1 LAKLHKKACRKRDDE
16 PKAGKMDEL
25 LPGPEDSHC
34 HYDLIIVGAGPSGLF
49 CAINSM
55 QKGKKILILEKKN
68 SPGHKLLISGTG
80 QCNITHDGDIQD
92 FLDHYGDHGRFL
104 RPALLGFTNSDLIS
118 FFKEKGLGMIREKG
132 DKIFPETF
140 RARDVLNILTL
151 QCSERG
157 VVIKCNQAVKS
168 ITRNEDGFLV
178 GCKGGSYRS
187 RLLVIA
193 TGGCSYPA
201 TGSSGDG
208 YRFASILGH
217 RIVEIGPAL
226 TPLLIKDYP
235 FSDLAGLSFPDMK
248 ISLYRHAKIREH
260 RGDILFTHEG
270 LSGPGILDL
279 SRYIRAEDVI
289 KLSLAPADKREA
301 LEEWLVDRAR
311 EDGKKSLL
319 SVLADLPR
327 FVPSSVPLYPRLIK
341 RMLEI
346 SGMASD
352 LQVAQLSREMRN
364 RLIDNLTGIS
374 LVVSDLCGYNTAMV
388 TRGGV
393 ETMEVNPKTMQ
404 SRLVEGLYLVG
415 EVLDVDGDTGGY
427 NLQAAFSTGMLA
439 ARSIR
444 QRAHIVP
451 VVGRKP
457 FRKVVTK
464 TTTNSA
470 TINWRGSV
478 C

>member
-1 LAKLHKKACRKRDDE
+1 MAKLHKKNCRKPDDV
-16 PKAGKMDEL
+16 PKAGCMDEL
-25 LPGPEDSHC
+25 LPGPEDSNC

-55 QKGKKILILEKKN
+55 QNGKKILILEKKN

-104 RPALLGFTNSDLIS
+104 RPALLGFTNRDLIS
-118 FFKEKGLGMIREKG
+118 FFKGLGLGIVQEKG
-132 DKIFPETF
+132 DKIFPETM
-140 RARDVLNILTL
+140 RARDVLNILIE
-151 QCSERG
+151 QCREKG

-168 ITRNEDGFLV
+168 IARNEDGFLV

-187 RLLVIA
+187 KLLAIA

-217 RIVEIGPAL
+217 RIAEIGPAL

-235 FSDLAGLSFPDMK
+235 FSELAGLSFPDMK
-248 ISLYRHAKIREH
+248 ISLCRQVKIREH
-260 RGDILFTHEG
+260 RGIIQFTHEG

-279 SRYIRAEDVI
+279 SRYIRAEDI
-289 KLSLAPADKREA
+289 LKLSFVPDDKRKA
-301 LEEWLVDRAR
+301 LEEWLVDKAR
-311 EDGKKSLL
+311 LDGKRSLL

-327 FVPSSVPLYPRLIK
+327 FVPSSVPLSSRLIK

-346 SGMASD
+346 SGIASD
-352 LQVAQLSREMRN
+352 LKMAQLTREMRN
-364 RLIDNLTGIS
+364 CLIDNLTSLS
-374 LVVSDLCGYNTAMV
+374 LVVSDLCGYNIAMV

-393 ETMEVNPKTMQ
+393 ETIEVNPKTMQ
-404 SRLVEGLYLVG
+404 SRLVKGLYLVG
-415 EVLDVDGDTGGY
+415 EVLDVDGDAGGY
-427 NLQAAFSTGMLA
+427 NLQAIFSTGMLA
-439 ARSIR
+439 ARSI
-444 QRAHIVP
+444 
-451 VVGRKP
+451 KSN
-457 FRKVVTK
+457 FD
-464 TTTNSA
+464 
-470 TINWRGSV
+470 
-478 C
+478 

>member
-1 LAKLHKKACRKRDDE
+1 MAKLHKKNRSKPDDV

-25 LPGPEDSHC
+25 LPGPEDSNC

-80 QCNITHDGDIQD
+80 QCNITHDGNIQD

-118 FFKEKGLGMIREKG
+118 FFKGLGLGMIQEKG
-132 DKIFPETF
+132 DKIFPETL
-140 RARDVLNILTL
+140 RARDVLNILIE
-151 QCSERG
+151 QCRAKG

-178 GCKGGSYRS
+178 GCIGGSYRS

-208 YRFASILGH
+208 YRFAGILGH
-217 RIVEIGPAL
+217 RIAEIGPAL

-279 SRYIRAEDVI
+279 SRYIRAEDI
-289 KLSLAPADKREA
+289 LKLSFVPDDKRKA
-301 LEEWLVDRAR
+301 LEEWLLDKAR
-311 EDGKKSLL
+311 LDGGRSLL
-319 SVLADLPR
+319 SVLADLPH
-327 FVPSSVPLYPRLIK
+327 FVLSYVPLSPRLIK

-346 SGMASD
+346 SGIGSD
-352 LQVAQLSREMRN
+352 LKMAQLTREMRN
-364 RLIDNLTGIS
+364 CLIDNLTGLS
-374 LVVSDLCGYNTAMV
+374 LVVSDLCGYNM
-388 TRGGV
+388 RH
-393 ETMEVNPKTMQ
+393 
-404 SRLVEGLYLVG
+404 
-415 EVLDVDGDTGGY
+415 GY
-427 NLQAAFSTGMLA
+427 QR
-439 ARSIR
+439 RS
-444 QRAHIVP
+444 
-451 VVGRKP
+451 G
-457 FRKVVTK
+457 
-464 TTTNSA
+464 ND
-470 TINWRGSV
+470 
-478 C
+478 

>member
-1 LAKLHKKACRKRDDE
+1 MAKLHKKTCSKLDDVPEAC
-16 PKAGKMDEL
+16 GMNEL
-25 LPGPEDSHC
+25 FPGPEDRHC

-68 SPGHKLLISGTG
+68 SPGHKLLISGSG
-80 QCNITHDGDIQD
+80 QCNITHDGNIQA
-92 FLDHYGDHGRFL
+92 FLDHFGDHGRFL
-104 RPALLGFTNSDLIS
+104 RPALLGFTNSDLIA
-118 FFKEKGLGMIREKG
+118 FFKGLGLGMVKEKG
-132 DKIFPETF
+132 DKIFPETM
-140 RARDVLNILTL
+140 RARDVLNILIE
-151 QCSERG
+151 QCLELG
-157 VVIKCNQAVKS
+157 VVIKCNQTVKS

-178 GCKGGSYRS
+178 GCEGSSYCS
-187 RLLVIA
+187 KLLVIA

-201 TGSSGDG
+201 TGSSGNG
-208 YRFASILGH
+208 HRFASILGH
-217 RIVEIGPAL
+217 RITEIGPAL

-235 FSDLAGLSFPDMK
+235 FSELAGLSFPDMK

-279 SRYIRAEDVI
+279 SRYIRAEDI
-289 KLSLAPADKREA
+289 LKLSFVPDDKRKA
-301 LEEWLVDRAR
+301 LEEWLLDKAR
-311 EDGKKSLL
+311 LDGGRSLL

-346 SGMASD
+346 SGIAPD
-352 LQVAQLSREMRN
+352 LKMAQLTREMRN
-364 RLIDNLTGIS
+364 CLIDNLTGLS

-393 ETMEVNPKTMQ
+393 ETIEVNPKTMQ
-404 SRLVEGLYLVG
+404 SRLVKGLYLVG

-444 QRAHIVP
+444 SS
-451 VVGRKP
+451 
-457 FRKVVTK
+457 F
-464 TTTNSA
+464 N
-470 TINWRGSV
+470 
-478 C
+478 

>member
-1 LAKLHKKACRKRDDE
+1 
-16 PKAGKMDEL
+16 MNEL
-25 LPGPEDSHC
+25 LPAPEDIHC

-49 CAINSM
+49 CALNSM

-68 SPGHKLLISGTG
+68 SPGHKLLISGSG

-104 RPALLGFTNSDLIS
+104 RPALLGFTNSDLIAY
-118 FFKEKGLGMIREKG
+118 FKAKGLEMIREKG
-132 DKIFPETF
+132 DKMFPETK
-140 RARDVLNILTL
+140 RARDVLNILIE
-151 QCSERG
+151 QCLELG
-157 VVIKCNQAVKS
+157 IVIKCNQAVKS

-178 GCKGGSYRS
+178 GCMGGSYRS

-208 YRFASILGH
+208 YRFAGILGH
-217 RIVEIGPAL
+217 RITEIGPAL
-226 TPLLIKDYP
+226 TPLFIKDYP
-235 FSDLAGLSFPDMK
+235 FSDLAGLSFPDMN

-279 SRYIRAEDVI
+279 SRYIRAKDI
-289 KLSLAPADKREA
+289 LKLSFVPDDKRKA
-301 LEEWLVDRAR
+301 LEEWLVDKAR
-311 EDGKKSLL
+311 LDGARSLL

-341 RMLEI
+341 RILEI
-346 SGMASD
+346 SGIATD
-352 LQVAQLSREMRN
+352 LKMAQLTREARSC
-364 RLIDNLTGIS
+364 LIDNLVGLS

-393 ETMEVNPKTMQ
+393 ETMEVDPKTMQ
-404 SRLVEGLYLVG
+404 SRLVKGLYLVG

-439 ARSIR
+439 ARSI
-444 QRAHIVP
+444 
-451 VVGRKP
+451 KS
-457 FRKVVTK
+457 
-464 TTTNSA
+464 NLLS
-470 TINWRGSV
+470 S
-478 C
+478 

>member
-1 LAKLHKKACRKRDDE
+1 MAKLHKKSCCKLDDVHE
-16 PKAGKMDEL
+16 ASGMNEL
-25 LPGPEDSHC
+25 SPAPEDIHC

-49 CAINSM
+49 CAINAM
-55 QKGKKILILEKKN
+55 QKGKKILILEKKS

-80 QCNITHDGDIQD
+80 QCNITHDGDIQE
-92 FLDHYGDHGRFL
+92 FLDHYGDQGRFL
-104 RPALLGFTNSDLIS
+104 RPALLGFTNSDLIA
-118 FFKEKGLGMIREKG
+118 FFKAKGLEMIREKG
-132 DKIFPETF
+132 DKIFPVTK
-140 RARDVLNILTL
+140 RSRDVLNILIEKCL
-151 QCSERG
+151 EWG
-157 VVIKCNQAVKS
+157 VIIKCNQAVKS

-178 GCKGGSYRS
+178 GCDGVNYRS

-201 TGSSGDG
+201 TGSCGDG
-208 YRFASILGH
+208 YRFAGILGH
-217 RIVEIGPAL
+217 RIAEIGPAL
-226 TPLLIKDYP
+226 TPLLITNYP
-235 FSDLAGLSFPDMK
+235 FSDLAGLSFADMK

-260 RGDILFTHEG
+260 SGDILFTHEG

-279 SRYIRAEDVI
+279 SRYIRAKDI
-289 KLSLAPADKREA
+289 LKLSFVPDDKRKV

-311 EDGKKSLL
+311 QEGARSLL

-346 SGMASD
+346 SEIATD
-352 LQVAQLSREMRN
+352 LKMAQLSREARSC
-364 RLIDNLTGIS
+364 LIDNLVGLS

-393 ETMEVNPKTMQ
+393 ETMEVDPKTMQ
-404 SRLVEGLYLVG
+404 SRLVKGLYLVG

-439 ARSIR
+439 ARSIK
-444 QRAHIVP
+444 IDLLP
-451 VVGRKP
+451 
-457 FRKVVTK
+457 
-464 TTTNSA
+464 S
-470 TINWRGSV
+470 
-478 C
+478 

>member
-1 LAKLHKKACRKRDDE
+1 LAKLHKKTRSKPDDV
-16 PKAGKMDEL
+16 PKAGCMDEL
-25 LPGPEDSHC
+25 LPGPEDSNC

-80 QCNITHDGDIQD
+80 QCNITHDGDIKD

-104 RPALLGFTNSDLIS
+104 RPALLGFTNSDLIA
-118 FFKEKGLGMIREKG
+118 FFKGLGLGMVKEKG
-132 DKIFPETF
+132 DKIFPETK
-140 RARDVLNILTL
+140 RARDVLNILIE
-151 QCSERG
+151 QCREKG

-178 GCKGGSYRS
+178 GCVGGSDRS

-208 YRFASILGH
+208 YRFAGILGH
-217 RIVEIGPAL
+217 RITEIGPAL

-235 FSDLAGLSFPDMK
+235 FSELAGLSFPDMK
-248 ISLYRHAKIREH
+248 ISLYRHVKIREH
-260 RGDILFTHEG
+260 RGDILFTHGG

-279 SRYIRAEDVI
+279 SRYIRAEDI
-289 KLSLAPADKREA
+289 LKLSFVPDDKRKA
-301 LEEWLVDRAR
+301 LEEWLLDKAR
-311 EDGKKSLL
+311 LDGGKSLL

-346 SGMASD
+346 SGIASD
-352 LQVAQLSREMRN
+352 LKMAQLTRETRN
-364 RLIDNLTGIS
+364 CLIDNLTGLS
-374 LVVSDLCGYNTAMV
+374 LVVSDLCGYNCAMV

-393 ETMEVNPKTMQ
+393 ETIEVDPKTMQ
-404 SRLVEGLYLVG
+404 SRLVKGLYLVG

-427 NLQAAFSTGMLA
+427 NLQAAFSTGVLA
-439 ARSIR
+439 ARSI
-444 QRAHIVP
+444 
-451 VVGRKP
+451 KSN
-457 FRKVVTK
+457 FD
-464 TTTNSA
+464 
-470 TINWRGSV
+470 
-478 C
+478 